1 MADKRVTVTLECVDN
16 ATKKIEQAGKA
27 INNLSKNCPN
37 VSLAVISQQSFRLL
51 MVLSQNRSCR
61 KKPCV

>member
-1 MADKRVTVTLECVDN
+1 MDNKRKFVTPKDMIAVYKQLEQ
-16 ATKKIEQAGKA
+16 KLPK
-27 INNLSKNCPN
+27 
-37 VSLAVISQQSFRLL
+37 RLL